1 MEHVKLV
8 RGFSLIPSYCT
19 DITQATAVLV
29 MSSAVVGFG
38 FGYSIIN
45 GPANATVLAGSE
57 ARFNCTVS
65 QGWQIIIWLLN
76 GNAVLTTTHLGGAVV
91 TLDRFTQ
98 QNYTSGETFTSEL
111 IIHNVQQSD
120 SGKIECSIQLGIP
133 NSYAFLSVQEN
144 GNQEDSTRT
153 RTIILAVTLS
163 VGFLLLIIIIFIII
177 YCCLKN
183 KESTYQKEL
192 RKVSTKKTNDGSV
205 KTRRSSGN
213 ENSGYSPEDPVHTKQ
228 MPRIAPLPP
237 VASNFHRPEED
248 LEVSSASEI
257 STHVRWQSTQVPRSS
272 RSLPYHTSISPVHH
286 LNHHRQQPKTQ
297 NYKRQQMRTPHLR
310 IIYPRTLQSRS
321 QHPHSRTLY
330 RYKHQHR
337 HQHPHT
343 RARHPRTQ
351 QRKGQHLQTNKQ
363 PLRSQHPQ
371 PRIHQPQ
378 GQQIKNQHPSA
389 RTKQFG
395 DQQPQSRNQTSTGQN
410 PQLVT
415 QKPKDPHL

>member
-1 MEHVKLV
+1 MVVSGENAPMD
-8 RGFSLIPSYCT
+8 SLQKFIPVTFILFASLT
-19 DITQATAVLV
+19 
-29 MSSAVVGFG
+29 GFG

-76 GNAVLTTTHLGGAVV
+76 GNAVLTTIHLGGAVV

-133 NSYAFLSVQEN
+133 NSYAFLSVQE
-144 GNQEDSTRT
+144 
-153 RTIILAVTLS
+153 
-163 VGFLLLIIIIFIII
+163 
-177 YCCLKN
+177 
-183 KESTYQKEL
+183 STYQKEL
-192 RKVSTKKTNDGSV
+192 RKVSTKKTNDGSE

-237 VASNFHRPEED
+237 MASNFHRPEED

-297 NYKRQQMRTPHLR
+297 NYKRQQTRTPHLR

-330 RYKHQHR
+330 HHKHQHR

-343 RARHPRTQ
+343 RAWHPRTQ
-351 QRKGQHLQTNKQ
+351 QRKGQHLHTNKQ

-395 DQQPQSRNQTSTGQN
+395 GQQPQLRNQTSTGQN